1 MSFVRSVRP
10 SNLVILAALPFIV
23 YLFASSGDYQ
33 RALRAIL
40 GIEPGSGAYVPG
52 FLLLTLAFSAG
63 LGVLILSRAKA
74 ARPRLTIAAG
84 LVAFVATAAI
94 LAGDL
99 VHPFIA
105 SVVANGVD
113 PFKSDLVVKGVTPR
127 QLTEAAD
134 LMVRGVEGWLWPAYA
149 VLLAAGLGLLFAG
162 SRAAVPAESPAYRA
176 GSWITGLVNGAG
188 LAFVLLFA
196 YLAFASGLATTIRA
210 AIAAYILAA
219 ILGLVW
225 VGLLKLRYTRRNLVV
240 FAALTAVFAMLSAW
254 FLLQPKDGYVLAG
267 TLEGKV
273 GIVTNTPSGL
283 ISAVRFGQYEGG
295 PTTET
300 AVRTFVTPQ
309 QAIEAIGKQEDVSG
323 ALLPAATV
331 PADWPRLWQVE
342 ALNDR
347 DRATGIT
354 LAVIAIIL
362 GLLTFGGFLHRRHP
376 LSIGSEFVVDTIRG
390 IPMLVIVLYVGLP
403 LSGALKDATAGVF
416 DPPNL
421 MRGIVAMALAYS
433 AYLAEIFRSGI
444 NAIPAGQIEAAGSL
458 GLNRWQT
465 ARLVILPQ
473 AFRIVIPP
481 LGNELIAILKDTS
494 LLSILSIRDITQRMR
509 EFQSASFL
517 PFAPYN
523 SAAILYILLTLAA
536 ASLISLV
543 EKKYDVKHR

>member
-23 YLFASSGDYQ
+23 YLFASSSDYQ
-33 RALRAIL
+33 RSLRAIL
-40 GIEPGSGAYVPG
+40 GIEPGSGALVPG
-52 FLLLTLAFSAG
+52 FLLLAVAFSAG
-63 LGVLILSRAKA
+63 FAVLVLSRGKTV
-74 ARPRLTIAAG
+74 RPRLTLAAG
-84 LVAFVATAAI
+84 LAGVLATAAI

-113 PFKSDLVVKGVTPR
+113 PFKSTLVVKGVTPR
-127 QLTEAAD
+127 QLTEGAD
-134 LMVRGVEGWLWPAYA
+134 LMVRGVEAWLWPAYA
-149 VLLAAGLGLLFAG
+149 VLLLAGLGLLFSG
-162 SRAAVPAESPAYRA
+162 SRAPVPAESRALRA
-176 GSWITGLVNGAG
+176 GRWLLGLVNGAG
-188 LAFVLLFA
+188 LAFVFLFA
-196 YLAFASGLATTIRA
+196 HLAFASGLATTIRA
-210 AIAAYILAA
+210 AVAAYLLAA
-219 ILGLVW
+219 VLGLLW
-225 VGLLKLRYTRRNLVV
+225 VGLLKLRYARQTLVL
-240 FAALTAVFAMLSAW
+240 FAAMTVMLAAVSAW
-254 FLLQPKDGYVLAG
+254 FLLQPRDAYVLAG

-273 GIVTNTPSGL
+273 GIVTGTPSGL

-295 PTTET
+295 PENET
-300 AVRTFVTPQ
+300 PVRTFVTPDL
-309 QAIEAIGKQEDVSG
+309 AIEAIGKKEDVSG
-323 ALLPAATV
+323 ALLPAAAV
-331 PADWPRLWQVE
+331 PAGWPRLWQVE

-347 DRATGIT
+347 DRAGGIT
-354 LAVIAIIL
+354 FAVIAIVV

-376 LSIGSEFVVDTIRG
+376 LSVGSEFVVDTIRG

-536 ASLISLV
+536 ASLISLI

>member
-1 MSFVRSVRP
+1 M
-10 SNLVILAALPFIV
+10 
-23 YLFASSGDYQ
+23 
-33 RALRAIL
+33 
-40 GIEPGSGAYVPG
+40 
-52 FLLLTLAFSAG
+52 
-63 LGVLILSRAKA
+63 
-74 ARPRLTIAAG
+74 
-84 LVAFVATAAI
+84 
-94 LAGDL
+94 
-99 VHPFIA
+99 
-105 SVVANGVD
+105 
-113 PFKSDLVVKGVTPR
+113 
-127 QLTEAAD
+127 
-134 LMVRGVEGWLWPAYA
+134 
-149 VLLAAGLGLLFAG
+149 
-162 SRAAVPAESPAYRA
+162 
-176 GSWITGLVNGAG
+176 
-188 LAFVLLFA
+188 
-196 YLAFASGLATTIRA
+196 
-210 AIAAYILAA
+210 
-219 ILGLVW
+219 
-225 VGLLKLRYTRRNLVV
+225 
-240 FAALTAVFAMLSAW
+240 LTAVFAALSAW

-295 PTTET
+295 PTSET

-309 QAIEAIGKQEDVSG
+309 QAIEAIGKKEDVSG
-323 ALLPAATV
+323 ALLPAAAV

-536 ASLISLV
+536 ASVS
-543 EKKYDVKHR
+543 RM

>member
-63 LGVLILSRAKA
+63 LGVLVLSRAKA
-74 ARPRLTIAAG
+74 ARPRLTIVAG

-149 VLLAAGLGLLFAG
+149 VLLLAGLGLLFTG

-225 VGLLKLRYTRRNLVV
+225 VGLLKLRYTRRNLVT
-240 FAALTAVFAMLSAW
+240 FAVLTAVFAALSAW

-295 PTTET
+295 PTSET

-309 QAIEAIGKQEDVSG
+309 QAIEAIGKKEDVSG

-354 LAVIAIIL
+354 LAVIAIII

>member
-33 RALRAIL
+33 RSLRAIL
-40 GIEPGSGAYVPG
+40 GIEPGSGALVPG
-52 FLLLTLAFSAG
+52 FLLLALAFSAG
-63 LGVLILSRAKA
+63 LAVLILSRTKA
-74 ARPRLTIAAG
+74 MRPRLTIAAG
-84 LVAFVATAAI
+84 LLSLVATAAI
-94 LAGDL
+94 LAGNL

-113 PFKSDLVVKGVTPR
+113 PFKSTLVVKGVMPR
-127 QLTEAAD
+127 QLTDAAD
-134 LMVRGVEGWLWPAYA
+134 LLVRGVEAWLWPAYA
-149 VLLAAGLGLLFAG
+149 VSLVAGLGLLFAG
-162 SRAAVPAESPAYRA
+162 SRAAVPAESTARRA
-176 GSWITGLVNGAG
+176 GVWVLGLANGAG
-188 LAFVLLFA
+188 LVFIFLFA
-196 YLAFASGLATTIRA
+196 HLAFASGLATTIRA

-225 VGLLKLRYTRRNLVV
+225 VGLLKLHYSRKSLILFMAMTVF
-240 FAALTAVFAMLSAW
+240 FAAVSAW
-254 FLLQPKDGYVLAG
+254 FLMQPRDSYVLAG
-267 TLEGKV
+267 TLEGKI

-300 AVRTFVTPQ
+300 PVRTFVTPE
-309 QAIEAIGKQEDVSG
+309 QAIETIAKKEDVSG
-323 ALLPAATV
+323 ALLPAAAV
-331 PADWPRLWQVE
+331 PADWPRLWQIE

-347 DRATGIT
+347 DRAAGIT
-354 LAVIAIIL
+354 FAVISIVI
-362 GLLTFGGFLHRRHP
+362 GLLTLGGFLHQRHP
-376 LSIGSEFVVDTIRG
+376 LSIGSEFIVDTIRG

-421 MRGIVAMALAYS
+421 VRGIVAMAIAYS

-444 NAIPAGQIEAAGSL
+444 NAIPAGQIEAASSL

-536 ASLISLV
+536 ASLISV
-543 EKKYDVKHR
+543 IEKKYDVKHR

>member
-1 MSFVRSVRP
+1 MSTS
-10 SNLVILAALPFIV
+10 I
-23 YLFASSGDYQ
+23 Q
-33 RALRAIL
+33 
-40 GIEPGSGAYVPG
+40 
-52 FLLLTLAFSAG
+52 AG
-63 LGVLILSRAKA
+63 RG
-74 ARPRLTIAAG
+74 AG
-84 LVAFVATAAI
+84 LVFV
-94 LAGDL
+94 
-99 VHPFIA
+99 F
-105 SVVANGVD
+105 
-113 PFKSDLVVKGVTPR
+113 
-127 QLTEAAD
+127 
-134 LMVRGVEGWLWPAYA
+134 
-149 VLLAAGLGLLFAG
+149 LFAH
-162 SRAAVPAESPAYRA
+162 
-176 GSWITGLVNGAG
+176 I
-188 LAFVLLFA
+188 
-196 YLAFASGLATTIRA
+196 AFASGLAPTIRA

-225 VGLLKLRYTRRNLVV
+225 VGLLKLRYTRGSLVFFTAMTVV
-240 FAALTAVFAMLSAW
+240 FAALSAW
-254 FLLQPKDGYVLAG
+254 FLLQPRDGYVLAG
-267 TLEGKV
+267 TLEGKI

-283 ISAVRFGQYEGG
+283 IGAVRFGQYEGG
-295 PTTET
+295 PTSET
-300 AVRTFVTPQ
+300 PVRTFVSPE
-309 QAIEAIGKQEDVSG
+309 QAIEAIGRKEDVSG

-347 DRATGIT
+347 DRAAGIT
-354 LAVIAIIL
+354 FAVIAIAV
-362 GLLTFGGFLHRRHP
+362 GLLTFGGFLHGRHP
-376 LSIGSEFVVDTIRG
+376 LSVGSEFVG

-421 MRGIVAMALAYS
+421 VRGIVAMAIAYS

-536 ASLISLV
+536 ASLISLI

>member
-33 RALRAIL
+33 RSLRAIL
-40 GIEPGSGAYVPG
+40 GIEPGSGALVPG
-52 FLLLTLAFSAG
+52 FLLLAIAFSAG
-63 LGVLILSRAKA
+63 FAVLVLSRAKV

-84 LVAFVATAAI
+84 FVGLVATAAI
-94 LAGDL
+94 LAGDF

-113 PFKSDLVVKGVTPR
+113 PFKSHLVVKGVTPR

-134 LMVRGVEGWLWPAYA
+134 LMVRGVEAWLWPVYA
-149 VLLAAGLGLLFAG
+149 VLLLAGLALAFAG
-162 SRAAVPAESPAYRA
+162 SRAPVPAESPARRA
-176 GSWITGLVNGAG
+176 GAWLLGLVNGAG
-188 LAFVLLFA
+188 LAFVFLFA
-196 YLAFASGLATTIRA
+196 HLAFVSGLATTIRA

-225 VGLLKLRYTRRNLVV
+225 AGLLKLRYTRQSLLL
-240 FAALTAVFAMLSAW
+240 FAGMTAVFAGLSCW
-254 FLLQPKDGYVLAG
+254 FLMQPRDGYVLAG
-267 TLEGKV
+267 TLEGKI

-283 ISAVRFGQYEGG
+283 IGAVRFGQYEGG
-295 PTTET
+295 PQNET
-300 AVRTFVTPQ
+300 PVRTFVTPD
-309 QAIEAIGKQEDVSG
+309 QAIEAVGRKEDVSG
-323 ALLPAATV
+323 ALLSAASV
-331 PADWPRLWQVE
+331 PADWPHLWQVE

-347 DRATGIT
+347 DRAAGIAF
-354 LAVIAIIL
+354 AVIAIL
-362 GLLTFGGFLHRRHP
+362 VGLLTFGGFLHRRHP

-421 MRGIVAMALAYS
+421 VRGIAAMALAYS

-444 NAIPAGQIEAAGSL
+444 NAIPAGQIEAAASL

-465 ARLVILPQ
+465 ARLVMLPQ

-536 ASLISLV
+536 ASLISLI

>member
-33 RALRAIL
+33 RSLRAIL
-40 GIEPGSGAYVPG
+40 GIEQGSGAFVPG
-52 FLLLTLAFSAG
+52 FLLLVVAFSAG
-63 LGVLILSRAKA
+63 LAVLALSRAKP
-74 ARPRLTIAAG
+74 ARPRMTLAAG
-84 LVAFVATAAI
+84 LAGLLATAV
-94 LAGDL
+94 LVAGDM

-134 LMVRGVEGWLWPAYA
+134 LMVRGVEAWLWPAYA
-149 VLLAAGLGLLFAG
+149 VSLLAGLGLLFIG
-162 SRAAVPAESPAYRA
+162 SRAPVPAESLAHRA
-176 GSWITGLVNGAG
+176 GAWLTGLVNGAG
-188 LAFVLLFA
+188 LVFVVLFA
-196 YLAFASGLATTIRA
+196 HLAFASGLATTIRA

-225 VGLLKLRYTRRNLVV
+225 VGLLKLRYTRGSLLFFAGMMVV
-240 FAALTAVFAMLSAW
+240 FAALSTW
-254 FLLQPKDGYVLAG
+254 FLLQPRDGYVLAG

-295 PTTET
+295 PANET
-300 AVRTFVTPQ
+300 SVRTFVTPE
-309 QAIEAIGKQEDVSG
+309 QAIEAVGRKEDVSG
-323 ALLPAATV
+323 ALLPAGSV

-347 DRATGIT
+347 DRAAGIT
-354 LAVIAIIL
+354 FAVIAIAI

-376 LSIGSEFVVDTIRG
+376 LSVGSEFIVDTIRG

-421 MRGIVAMALAYS
+421 VRGIVAMAIAYS

-536 ASLISLV
+536 ASLISLI

>member
-40 GIEPGSGAYVPG
+40 GIEPGSGVYVPG
-52 FLLLTLAFSAG
+52 FLLLTVAFSAG

-74 ARPRLTIAAG
+74 ARPRLTIATG
-84 LVAFVATAAI
+84 LVALIATAAI

-113 PFKSDLVVKGVTPR
+113 AFKSDLVVKGVTPR

-149 VLLAAGLGLLFAG
+149 VLLLAGLGLLFLG
-162 SRAAVPAESPAYRA
+162 SRAAVPAESLARRA
-176 GSWITGLVNGAG
+176 GSWLTGLLNGAG
-188 LAFVLLFA
+188 LVFVLLFA
-196 YLAFASGLATTIRA
+196 HLAFASGLATTIRA

-225 VGLLKLRYTRRNLVV
+225 VGLLKLRYTRRNLVT
-240 FAALTAVFAMLSAW
+240 FAALAAIFAALSAW

-300 AVRTFVTPQ
+300 PVRTFVTPQ
-309 QAIEAIGKQEDVSG
+309 QAIEAIGKKEDVSG
-323 ALLPAATV
+323 ALLPSASV

-354 LAVIAIIL
+354 FAVIAIIL

-536 ASLISLV
+536 ASLISLI